1 MRRLLMVAYYF
12 PPLGGIGSLRAMK
25 LAAYLPESGWDVT
38 VLAPRRGTYYRDP
51 TLSFPE
57 EKVVRTGSL
66 ELSRAG
72 KAVLAPGTSDTRPAR
87 VGPLR
92 RRLRDAARKWLYRPD
107 PQIGWY
113 PFAVRAGRRVL
124 REGRF
129 DAVFSSSF
137 PITAHLVGRRL
148 HRDSGLPWVAEF
160 RDPWTDLIAEDD
172 PQKAREVARER
183 SLVVEATRVV
193 TVSEAWAELFRGKG
207 ARGVGVVTNG
217 YDAADLGGG
226 RAPDGIV
233 ITHLGS
239 FYSGQQD
246 LSAVWPALRRLRDA
260 APARRLRLRFV
271 GDLDAGLRREIA
283 AHGLEEALEVTGFL
297 PHREALAQT
306 ADSSILLGAGA
317 RDARPVLKGLIPAK
331 LFEYLGTGLPIL
343 YVGDAR
349 TDAALLLARQPG
361 CFVVSPGD
369 EASAERA
376 LREAL
381 ETPRVARDLEAYTRR
396 ALAARLAVVL
406 DDACRR

>member
-25 LAAYLPESGWDVT
+25 LATYLPESGWDVT

-72 KAVLAPGTSDTRPAR
+72 KTVLAPGTADTQAAL

-92 RRLRDAARKWLYRPD
+92 RRMRDAARRWLYRPD

-113 PFAVRAGRRVL
+113 PFAVWAGRRVL

-172 PQKAREVARER
+172 PRKAPEVAQER
-183 SLVVEATRVV
+183 SIVVEATRVV

-207 ARGVGVVTNG
+207 ARGVSVVTNG
-217 YDAADLGGG
+217 YDAADLGPG
-226 RAPDGIV
+226 RRPDGIV
-233 ITHLGS
+233 VTHLGS
-239 FYSGQQD
+239 FYSDRQD
-246 LSAVWPALRRLRDA
+246 LSAVWPALRRIRDA

-283 AHGLEEALEVTGFL
+283 THGLEEALEVTGFL

-317 RDARPVLKGLIPAK
+317 RDERPVLKGLIPAK

-343 YVGDAR
+343 YVGDPV
-349 TDAALLLARQPG
+349 TDAARLLARQPG
-361 CFVVSPGD
+361 CFVVAPGD

-376 LREAL
+376 LRQAL
-381 ETPRVARDLEAYTRR
+381 ETPRVPRDLAAYTRR
-396 ALAARLAVVL
+396 ALAARLALIL
-406 DDACRR
+406 DDACR

>member
-25 LAAYLPESGWDVT
+25 FATYLPESGWDVT
-38 VLAPRRGTYYRDP
+38 VLAPRGGTYYRDP

-66 ELSRAG
+66 ELSRLG
-72 KAVLAPGTSDTRPAR
+72 KAVLTPGTTDTQAAS

-92 RRLRDAARKWLYRPD
+92 RLARDAARRWLYRPD

-124 REGRF
+124 RQARF
-129 DAVFSSSF
+129 DAIFSSSF

-160 RDPWTDLIAEDD
+160 RDPWTDVMAEDD
-172 PQKAREVARER
+172 PRKAREATRER
-183 SLVVEATRVV
+183 SIVVEATRVV

-207 ARGVGVVTNG
+207 ARAVSVVTNG
-217 YDAADLGGG
+217 YDAADLAPG
-226 RAPDGIV
+226 RRPDGIV
-233 ITHLGS
+233 VTHLGS
-239 FYSGQQD
+239 FYSDRQD
-246 LSAVWPALRRLRDA
+246 LSAVWPSLRRIRDSA
-260 APARRLRLRFV
+260 SARRLRLRFV
-271 GDLDAGLRREIA
+271 GDLDPRLRREIA

-317 RDARPVLKGLIPAK
+317 RDERPVLKGFIPAK
-331 LFEYLGTGLPIL
+331 LFEYLGTGLPVL
-343 YVGDAR
+343 YVGDPS

-361 CFVVSPGD
+361 CFVVAPGD
-369 EASAERA
+369 AAHAERA
-376 LREAL
+376 LRQAL

-396 ALAARLAVVL
+396 ALAARLAGVL
-406 DDACRR
+406 DDACR